1 MRRYALSAALLSFL
15 VGVLA
20 GLGSAVTLRADSGTT
35 GADFLKIGIGAR
47 PAAMGSAYLALADDA
62 DAPQWNPAGL
72 ASLDMPELSLMH
84 LAYFGDVNYEYLGA
98 AMPWRGQGVG
108 FGVSWLNVAP
118 FNSTGD
124 PSATLGSAADYS
136 VSAAYAVN
144 LGPQLQVGA
153 TARLLISQ
161 LATYSSYGGAVD
173 AGATFRPFG
182 RGLALA
188 VVAQN
193 LGGESGYDGSSDPL
207 PIGLKVGAAYSL
219 YDRADLAWLN
229 LAVDAVKDLDSR
241 FEFNTGLELWI
252 FDSLAVRGGYQMSE
266 GGQDLTSS
274 DPNLPANFTAGLGL
288 RLGPANVDYALVP
301 MGELGIT
308 HRLSVSWRFG
318 YSPDSVP
325 REQLVTTPPK
335 IGGQGGGAGV
345 AFSLSGDRALKGAPV
360 REWRVEILDPQDHLV
375 RTLSGQGAVPRNL
388 AWDLTDGDGRPV
400 NRDLPYHYAVTLRDW
415 NGNAVTAGGSIAQEI
430 KPKELMDSSP
440 SYDAAAGGLVF
451 RPRAAMSVGVREW
464 KLNIRD
470 SSGNILKTLTGTGA
484 IPKALVW
491 QPQAG
496 TAAGDN
502 LLAGRQVTAIKYD
515 LEFKDAG
522 GQAKIVSDQV
532 RFAMGQALQEAY
544 KLPLPLKDF
553 KVNHGHEILVASLPN
568 LTSSQG
574 SVAGEAPFVMP
585 VPENGVRQWR
595 LDISDGRGVLVRSY
609 QGRSEVPDNLYWD
622 GLDNAGLP
630 VRQPEKA
637 HFKFS
642 VEGAKGELSTDQRKA
657 VRNPFEMRTAQ
668 GSIQK
673 ISGIWFRFLDTD
685 IQDAV
690 VGKLKELAMMLRRNP
705 DVQVAIQG
713 HAWDESTPEEALRL
727 SQERADAV
735 LRYLIEEEGVS
746 PRNVS
751 SIGYG
756 ETMPLENAHTEDAA
770 ARNRRVEVILVSKP

>member
-1 MRRYALSAALLSFL
+1 MPWN
-15 VGVLA
+15 GQ
-20 GLGSAVTLRADSGTT
+20 GLGL
-35 GADFLKIGIGAR
+35 
-47 PAAMGSAYLALADDA
+47 
-62 DAPQWNPAGL
+62 GL
-72 ASLDMPELSLMH
+72 
-84 LAYFGDVNYEYLGA
+84 
-98 AMPWRGQGVG
+98 
-108 FGVSWLNVAP
+108 SWLNVAP

-124 PSATLGSAADYS
+124 PNATLGSAADYS
-136 VSAAYAVN
+136 LSGAYALN
-144 LGPQLQVGA
+144 LGPQLQLGA

-161 LATYSSYGGAVD
+161 LAGYNAYGGALD
-173 AGATFRPFG
+173 AGATFRPLG
-182 RGLALA
+182 RNLALA

-193 LGGESGYDGSSDPL
+193 LGGQSGYDGSSDPL
-207 PIGLKVGAAYSL
+207 PISLKVGAAYSL
-219 YDRADLAWLN
+219 FDREQAAWLN
-229 LAVDAVKDLDSR
+229 LAVDAAKGIDSR
-241 FEFNTGLELWI
+241 FKFNTGLELWI
-252 FDSLAVRGGYQMSE
+252 FDSLAIRGGYQMSE
-266 GGQDLTSS
+266 GGQDLTTS
-274 DPNLPANFTAGLGL
+274 DPSLPANFTAGLGL
-288 RLGPANVDYALVP
+288 RLGPAQVDYAMVP
-301 MGELGIT
+301 MGELGVT
-308 HRLSVSWRFG
+308 HRLSVAWRFG
-318 YSPDSVP
+318 LEPSPVP

-335 IGGQGGGAGV
+335 IGGLGTGGAGV
-345 AFSLSGDRALKGAPV
+345 AFSLDGDRALKGSPV
-360 REWRVEILDPQDHLV
+360 REWRVEIRDPQGKV
-375 RTLSGQGAVPRNL
+375 MRTLAGQGSAPRNL
-388 AWDLTDGDGRPV
+388 AWDLTDANGHAV
-400 NRDLPYHYAVTLRDW
+400 NRNLPYHYTAIVRDW
-415 NGNAVTAGGSIAQEI
+415 NGNAVSAEGSIAQEI

-470 SSGNILKTLTGTGA
+470 SSGTILKTITGTGA

-491 QPQAG
+491 QPQGG
-496 TAAGDN
+496 TTTGDN

-553 KVNHGHEILVASLPN
+553 KVNHGHEILVAALPN
-568 LTSSQG
+568 LTSAQG
-574 SVAGEAPFVMP
+574 GVAGGAPFVMP
-585 VPENGVRQWR
+585 VPENGVRAWR
-595 LDISDGRGVLVRSY
+595 LDISDVHGDVVRSFA
-609 QGRSEVPDNLYWD
+609 GRSEVPDNLYWD
-622 GLDNAGLP
+622 GLDGSGLP

-637 HFKFS
+637 RFKFS
-642 VEGAKGELSTDQRKA
+642 VMGDKGERSTDLRKA
-657 VRNPFEMRTAQ
+657 VRNPFEMRTAE
-668 GSIQK
+668 GTIQK

-685 IQDAV
+685 IQDSV

-705 DVQVAIQG
+705 NVQVAIQG
-713 HAWDESTPEEALRL
+713 HAWDESTPDEALRL

>member
-1 MRRYALSAALLSFL
+1 MDFMRRTASFTARMSRI
-15 VGVLA
+15 VGVFVCVFA
-20 GLGSAVTLRADSGTT
+20 AESASADNGTT

-72 ASLDMPELSLMH
+72 AALDMPEVSLMH
-84 LAYFGDVNYEYLGA
+84 LAYFGDVNYEYIGA
-98 AMPWRGQGVG
+98 AMPWHGQGLGLG
-108 FGVSWLNVAP
+108 FSWLNVAP

-124 PSATLGSAADYS
+124 PNAVLGSAADYS
-136 VSAAYAVN
+136 ISAAYALN
-144 LGPQLQVGA
+144 LGPQLQAGL
-153 TARLLISQ
+153 TARMLVSQ
-161 LATYSSYGGAVD
+161 LAGYSSYGGAVD

-193 LGGESGYDGSSDPL
+193 LGGESGFDGTSDPL
-207 PIGLKVGAAYSL
+207 PISLKVGAAYSL
-219 YDRADLAWLN
+219 YDRSQQPWLN
-229 LAVDAVKDLDSR
+229 LAVDADKSLQSR
-241 FEFNTGLELWI
+241 YQFKAGLELWI
-252 FDSLAVRGGYQMSE
+252 FESLALRGGYQFSE
-266 GGQDLTSS
+266 GGQDLTNS

-288 RLGPANVDYALVP
+288 KLGPAAVDYALVP
-301 MGELGIT
+301 MGELGVT

-318 YSPDSVP
+318 YTPDTVP
-325 REQLVTTPPK
+325 REQLVTSPPK
-335 IGGQGGGAGV
+335 IAGGAGV
-345 AFSLSGDRALKGAPV
+345 AFGLSDQALKGAPV
-360 REWRVEILDPQDHLV
+360 REWKLEIQDTEGRVV
-375 RTLSGQGAVPRNL
+375 RTLAGEGALPRNL
-388 AWDLTDGDGRPV
+388 AWDLDDADGRPV
-400 NRDLPYHYAVTLRDW
+400 NRGLPYHYTVTLRDW
-415 NGNAVTAGGSIAQEI
+415 NGNAVAAEGTIAQEI

-491 QPQAG
+491 QPQSG
-496 TAAGDN
+496 SAAGDN

-568 LTSSQG
+568 LTSAQG
-574 SVAGEAPFVMP
+574 AVAGGAPFVMP
-585 VPENGVRQWR
+585 VPGSGVRLWR
-595 LDISDGRGVLVRSY
+595 LDISDSRGALVRTF

-637 HFKFS
+637 HFLFS
-642 VEGAKGELSTDQRKA
+642 VEGSNGQRSTDQRKA

-673 ISGIWFRFLDTD
+673 ISGIWFRFLDSD

-690 VGKLKELAMMLRRNP
+690 VGKLKELAMLLRRNP
-705 DVQVAIQG
+705 NVQVAIQG

-756 ETMPLENAHTEDAA
+756 ETMPLEDAHTDDADS
-770 ARNRRVEVILVSKP
+770 RNRRVEVILVSKP

>member
-1 MRRYALSAALLSFL
+1 
-15 VGVLA
+15 
-20 GLGSAVTLRADSGTT
+20 
-35 GADFLKIGIGAR
+35 
-47 PAAMGSAYLALADDA
+47 
-62 DAPQWNPAGL
+62 
-72 ASLDMPELSLMH
+72 
-84 LAYFGDVNYEYLGA
+84 
-98 AMPWRGQGVG
+98 
-108 FGVSWLNVAP
+108 
-118 FNSTGD
+118 
-124 PSATLGSAADYS
+124 
-136 VSAAYAVN
+136 
-144 LGPQLQVGA
+144 
-153 TARLLISQ
+153 
-161 LATYSSYGGAVD
+161 
-173 AGATFRPFG
+173 
-182 RGLALA
+182 
-188 VVAQN
+188 
-193 LGGESGYDGSSDPL
+193 
-207 PIGLKVGAAYSL
+207 
-219 YDRADLAWLN
+219 
-229 LAVDAVKDLDSR
+229 
-241 FEFNTGLELWI
+241 
-252 FDSLAVRGGYQMSE
+252 
-266 GGQDLTSS
+266 
-274 DPNLPANFTAGLGL
+274 
-288 RLGPANVDYALVP
+288 
-301 MGELGIT
+301 
-308 HRLSVSWRFG
+308 
-318 YSPDSVP
+318 
-325 REQLVTTPPK
+325 
-335 IGGQGGGAGV
+335 
-345 AFSLSGDRALKGAPV
+345 
-360 REWRVEILDPQDHLV
+360 
-375 RTLSGQGAVPRNL
+375 L

-400 NRDLPYHYAVTLRDW
+400 NRDLPYHYVVTLRDW
-415 NGNAVTAGGSIAQEI
+415 NGNAVSAEGSVAQEI

-491 QPQAG
+491 QPQSG
-496 TAAGDN
+496 TTAGDN

-568 LTSSQG
+568 LTSAQG
-574 SVAGEAPFVMP
+574 EIAGSAPFVMP
-585 VPENGVRQWR
+585 VPESGVHEWR
-595 LDISDGRGVLVRSY
+595 LDISDNRGVVVRTY

-622 GLDNAGLP
+622 GLDGAGLP

-642 VEGAKGELSTDQRKA
+642 VQGDQGERSTDQRKS

-705 DVQVAIQG
+705 NVQVAIQG

-746 PRNVS
+746 PSNVS

-770 ARNRRVEVILVSKP
+770 DKNRRVEVILVSKP